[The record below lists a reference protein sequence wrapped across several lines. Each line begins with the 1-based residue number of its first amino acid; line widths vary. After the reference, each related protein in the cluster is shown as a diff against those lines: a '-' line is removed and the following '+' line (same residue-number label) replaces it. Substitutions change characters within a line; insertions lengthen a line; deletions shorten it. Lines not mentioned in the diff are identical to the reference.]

1 VLDALNPPL
10 PLLAALALVA
20 GWVLGWLSA
29 RATNSLLA
37 AAGDPL
43 PGPARGW
50 LLDPYVQAGCALA
63 WGVLALRLLPQSP
76 EPWRFLAT
84 AALAVPLVQISVTDF
99 RLRIV
104 FTHVAYAAA
113 AAGVLLSPLLHP
125 ATVWWLGPVQ
135 SVLGAVGGFLAF
147 LFLWWLGKRLYGGV
161 EAMAWGDVL
170 IAGMVGA
177 IAGPETLQ
185 ALFLGILASGLL
197 AAGTGLVRRTLKVY
211 MPYGPGLCLGAF
223 LTFLTP

>member
-1 VLDALNPPL
+1 MPDSLT
-10 PLLAALALVA
+10 PLLAGVA
-20 GWVLGWLSA
+20 AVVGWGLGWLSA
-29 RATNSLLA
+29 RATNALLLA
-37 AAGDPL
+37 SDDPL

-50 LLDPYVQAGCALA
+50 LLDPYVQAACAVA
-63 WGVLALRLLPQSP
+63 WGLLAMRLLPQQP
-76 EPWRFLAT
+76 IPWRFLAA
-84 AALAVPLVQISVTDF
+84 AALAVPLVQISITDF

-104 FTHVAYAAA
+104 FTPIAYATA
-113 AAGVLLSPLLHP
+113 AAGLVLSPLLHP
-125 ATVWWLGPVQ
+125 AAVWWLGPVQ
-135 SVLGAVGGFLAF
+135 SLLGALAGYVVF
-147 LFLWWLGKRLYGGV
+147 FFLWWLGKRLYGGV

-197 AAGTGLVRRTLKVY
+197 AAGTGLMRRTLKIF

-223 LTFLTP
+223 LTVLTP